1 MLSNVGRGRRCA
13 SVCSASSSSVG
24 SMRLTL
30 PRYAASDHA
39 RRSTMTDVV
48 DAPAAVKPINHWIS
62 GSSYQGRSGRTGPV
76 FNPATGAQAGDVDFA
91 SAEDVDAAV
100 QAARQAFPAW
110 RALSLAKRAE
120 LFFAIRELVHERRE
134 EIAKILTSEHGKVL
148 SDAIGEVT
156 RGLEVIEFCCGIPS
170 LLKGGMTE
178 QASTGIDVYSIRQPL
193 GAVAGITPF
202 NFPAMVPMWMWAPA
216 LACGN
221 TFVLKPSE
229 KDPSASV
236 YTAEL
241 LKEAGVPDGVFNV
254 VHGGKVA
261 GDSVLGH
268 PEIAAVSFVGST
280 PIARYVYETGTK
292 TGKRV
297 QALGGAKNHM
307 IVLPDAD
314 IEMAADAAVS
324 AAYGS
329 AGERCMAISQV
340 VAVGDAAD
348 RLVKAIEDRLPKI
361 KVGNGLEADVEMGPL
376 VTREHRD
383 KVASYIE
390 GAREQGAEVVA
401 DGRENTPEGDGFF
414 LGVSLLD
421 NVTPEMDAYK
431 DEIFGPVLGVT
442 RVGTYD
448 EAVQLVNDNPYG
460 NGTAIFTRDG
470 GVSRQFQFDVQAGMV
485 GINVPIP
492 VPVAYYS
499 FGGWKN
505 SLFGDSHVYGPEGIN
520 FYTRGKVVTSR
531 WPDPTTSKVDL
542 GFPQTR

>member
-1 MLSNVGRGRRCA
+1 MTQLAEERGA
-13 SVCSASSSSVG
+13 GQDEAV
-24 SMRLTL
+24 
-30 PRYAASDHA
+30 A
-39 RRSTMTDVV
+39 RIS
-48 DAPAAVKPINHWIS
+48 HWID
-62 GSSYQGRSGRTGPV
+62 GRSMPGESGRTGPV
-76 FNPATGAQAGDVDFA
+76 YNPATGRQA
-91 SAEDVDAAV
+91 AAV
-100 QAARQAFPAW
+100 DLASVAEVDRAVRSAKAALPAW
-110 RALSLAKRAE
+110 RALSLGRRTDI
-120 LFFAIRELVHERRE
+120 FFRIRRLVDEHRE
-134 EIAKILTSEHGKVL
+134 DIGRLLTAEHGKVL
-148 SDAIGEVT
+148 SDAMGEVA
-156 RGLEVIEFCCGIPS
+156 RGLEVIEFCCGLPE
-170 LLKGGMTE
+170 LLKGGFSE
-178 QASTGIDVYSIRQPL
+178 QASTGVDVYSIRQPV
-193 GAVAGITPF
+193 GVCAGITPF

-254 VHGGKVA
+254 VHGDKGAV
-261 GDSVLGH
+261 DSVLEH
-268 PEIAAVSFVGST
+268 PDIQAVSFVGST

-292 TGKRV
+292 HGKRI

-314 IEMAADAAVS
+314 IDMAADAAVS
-324 AAYGS
+324 AADGP

-348 RLVKAIEDRLPKI
+348 RLVKAIQDRLPKI
-361 KVGNGLEADVEMGPL
+361 KVGNGLEPDVEMGPL

-383 KVASYIE
+383 KVAGYID

-401 DGRENTPEGDGFF
+401 DGRESAPDGDGFF

-448 EAVQLVNDNPYG
+448 EAVRLVNENQYG

-470 GVSRQFQFDVQAGMV
+470 GVARQFQFDVQVGMV

-505 SLFGDSHVYGPEGIN
+505 SLFGDTHIYGPEGID

-531 WPDPTTSKVDL
+531 WPDPATSKVDL